1 VFKVALK
8 GVLARKGRVL
18 TTAIAVMLGVAFVIG
33 TLVLSDTITRV
44 FNDLFADVNEG
55 TDAVV
60 RAESQFSDDFGTEIR
75 GRIDAGV
82 LPLALGTDG
91 VADAE
96 GQVQG
101 FAQFVDEDGEPI
113 GNPGQGAP
121 TLGFSWPEIEDLNP
135 FRIAEGERPR
145 GASQVAMD
153 RGTADKADFE
163 VGDTV
168 EVLTQNGHEEF
179 ELTAIVTFGTADS
192 PAGASVALF
201 DIAAAQRLI
210 AEPGKFDAVVVVAED
225 GVSEEEV
232 RANLEAAVAGEEGL
246 VGQDS
251 IEVLTG
257 NEITE
262 ETQDAIS
269 DQLGFFTT
277 FLLVFA
283 IVALVVGA
291 FVIYNTF
298 GILVAQRGRELA
310 LLRAIGASRRQVVRS
325 VLIEAVFVGAV
336 GSLTGLGLGVVLAAV
351 LRYLLNLA
359 GLDIPTASLVVT
371 GGTILIS
378 LALGMFVTVVAAVLP
393 AFRASRVPPVA
404 AMRAVSVDT
413 AGRSRVRML
422 AGALITVVG
431 GLLLAQ
437 GLFGGGDNALV
448 AVGVGAGLV
457 FVGVTVLGPVVAPP
471 FLRVIG
477 APVARVRGMTGRLA
491 RENTLR
497 NPKRTSSAAAA
508 LMIGV
513 GLVGL
518 ITIIAASVTR
528 SIEEIIDDQFTGD
541 FVVDSGTF
549 GFGGL
554 SPDLAD
560 QLNELP
566 EVRAATGIRLAFGRI
581 DDEGTPILGVD
592 PETAFDIVDVGV
604 VAGDPQDLDVD
615 GIAVHEDQAEDLGL
629 SVGDPLP
636 VVFAE
641 TGAQSMQV
649 EVIYTE
655 DQMAGPY
662 MIGRAAYEANIAD
675 QFDFQVFILKSDDAT
690 TEEARVAIEGVAD
703 PFANAEVQDLS
714 EYKASQTDQISQLV
728 TIVYVLLMLAVIIAL
743 FGIGNTI
750 ALSIIERTRELGLLR
765 AVGMTRRQL
774 RSTVRWEAVL
784 TSVFGTVLGLG
795 IGLFFGWAI
804 VEALKDEGLTA
815 FEVPV
820 GQLVVIVVIAALAG
834 VLAAILP
841 ARRAAKLNILD
852 AIAED

>member
-1 VFKVALK
+1 MFKVALK
-8 GVLARKGRVL
+8 GVLAHKGRVL
-18 TTAIAVMLGVAFVIG
+18 TTAIAVMLGVAFVTG
-33 TLVLSDTITRV
+33 TLVLSDTVLRV
-44 FNDLFADVNEG
+44 FDDLFADVNAG

-75 GRIDAGV
+75 GRIDAG
-82 LPLALGTDG
+82 LLAPVLGTDG

-135 FRIAEGERPR
+135 FEIAEGERPR
-145 GASQVAMD
+145 GPSQVAMD
-153 RGTADKADFE
+153 RGTAEKGDFV

-192 PAGASVALF
+192 PAGASVALV

-225 GVSEEEV
+225 GTTQEEV
-232 RANLEAAVAGEEGL
+232 RADLEATLADQEG
-246 VGQDS
+246 V
-251 IEVLTG
+251 EVLTG
-257 NEITE
+257 TEITE
-262 ETQDAIS
+262 ETQDQVAE
-269 DQLGFFTT
+269 QLGFFTT

-325 VLIEAVFVGAV
+325 VLIEAMFVGAI
-336 GSLTGLGLGVVLAAV
+336 GSLAGLGLGILLAAL
-351 LRYLLNLA
+351 LRYLLNLF

-371 GGTILIS
+371 GATILIG
-378 LALGMFVTVVAAVLP
+378 LALGMIVTVVAAVLP
-393 AFRASRVPPVA
+393 AFRASRIPPVA
-404 AMRAVSVDT
+404 AMRAVTVDT
-413 AGRSRVRML
+413 SGQSRVRML
-422 AGALITVVG
+422 AGALITLVG

-437 GLFGGGDNALV
+437 GLFGGGDNALI
-448 AVGVGAGLV
+448 AVGVGAALV
-457 FVGVTVLGPVVAPP
+457 FVGVTVLSPIVAPP
-471 FLRVIG
+471 FLRAIG
-477 APVARVRGMTGRLA
+477 VPVARFRGMTGRLA

-497 NPKRTSSAAAA
+497 NPKRTSSAGAA

-518 ITIIAASVTR
+518 ITIVAASVTR
-528 SIEEIIDDQFTGD
+528 SIEEVIDDQFTGD

-560 QLNELP
+560 QLNQLP
-566 EVRAATGIRLAFGRI
+566 EVKAATGIRLAFGRI
-581 DDEGTPILGVD
+581 DGSGTAILGVD
-592 PETAFDIVDVGV
+592 PETAFAIVDVGV
-604 VAGDPQDLDVD
+604 VAGDPQNLDVD
-615 GIAVHEDQAEDLGL
+615 GIAVHDEQADDLGL
-629 SVGDPLP
+629 SVGDPLR

-641 TGAQSMQV
+641 TGAQTMQV
-649 EVIYTE
+649 ELIYTE
-655 DQMAGPY
+655 DQLAGGY
-662 MIGRAAYEANIAD
+662 MIGREAYEANIAD
-675 QFDFQVFILKSDDAT
+675 QFDFQVFITKSDDAT
-690 TEEARVAIEGVAD
+690 IDEARTAIEEVAA

-714 EYKASQTDQISQLV
+714 EYKASQTEQISQLV
-728 TIVYVLLMLAVIIAL
+728 AIVYVLLMLAVVIAL

-784 TSVFGTVLGLG
+784 TSIFGTVLGLI

-815 FEVPV
+815 FVVPV
-820 GQLVVIVVIAALAG
+820 GQLIVIVIIAALAG
-834 VLAAILP
+834 VVAAIVP
-841 ARRAAKLNILD
+841 ARRASKLNILN
-852 AIAED
+852 AIAND

>member
-1 VFKVALK
+1 MFKVALK
-8 GVLARKGRVL
+8 GILARKGRVV
-18 TTAIAVMLGVAFVIG
+18 TTAIAVMLGVAFVTG
-33 TLVLSDTITRV
+33 TLVLSDTVLRV

-75 GRIDAGV
+75 GRIDAGI
-82 LPLALGTDG
+82 LPLVLGTDG

-101 FAQFVDEDGEPI
+101 FAQFVDEDGEAI

-135 FRIAEGERPR
+135 FRIADGERPR
-145 GASQVAMD
+145 GASQVGMD
-153 RGTADKADFE
+153 RGTAEKGDFE

-210 AEPGKFDAVVVVAED
+210 AEPGKFDAVVVVAADGTTEED
-225 GVSEEEV
+225 V
-232 RANLEAAVAGEEGL
+232 RANLEATLADQEGL
-246 VGQDS
+246 
-251 IEVLTG
+251 EVLTG
-257 NEITE
+257 TEITE
-262 ETQDAIS
+262 ETQDLVA

-283 IVALVVGA
+283 VVALVVGA

-325 VLIEAVFVGAV
+325 VLIEAVFVGAI
-336 GSLTGLGLGVVLAAV
+336 GSLAGLGFGVLLAAL
-351 LRYLLNLA
+351 LRYLLNLF

-371 GGTILIS
+371 GATIFIG
-378 LALGMFVTVVAAVLP
+378 LALGMIVTVVAAVFP
-393 AFRASRVPPVA
+393 AFRASRIPPVA
-404 AMRAVSVDT
+404 AMRALTVDT
-413 AGRSRVRML
+413 TGQSRGRML

-431 GLLLAQ
+431 GLLLAR
-437 GLFGGGDNALV
+437 GLFGGGDSALI

-457 FVGVTVLGPVVAPP
+457 FVGVTVLSPVVAPP
-471 FLRVIG
+471 FLRAIG
-477 APVARVRGMTGRLA
+477 APVARIRGMTGRLA

-497 NPKRTSSAAAA
+497 NPKRTSSAGAA

-513 GLVGL
+513 GLVAL
-518 ITIIAASVTR
+518 ITIVAASVTR

-566 EVRAATGIRLAFGRI
+566 EVDAATGIRLAFGRI
-581 DDEGTPILGVD
+581 DRKGTAILGVD

-615 GIAVHEDQAEDLGL
+615 GIAVHDEQAEDLGL
-629 SVGDPLP
+629 SVGDPLR

-641 TGAQSMQV
+641 TGAQTMQV
-649 EVIYTE
+649 AVIYTE
-655 DQMAGPY
+655 DQFAGGY
-662 MIGRAAYEANIAD
+662 MIGREAYEANIAD
-675 QFDFQVFILKSDDAT
+675 QFDFQVFITKSDDAT
-690 TEEARVAIEGVAD
+690 VDEARTAIEAVAA

-714 EYKASQTDQISQLV
+714 EYKQSQTEQISQLV
-728 TIVYVLLMLAVIIAL
+728 AIVYVLLTLAVVIAL

-784 TSVFGTVLGLG
+784 TSVFGTILGLG
-795 IGLFFGWAI
+795 IGLFFGWVV

-815 FEVPV
+815 FVIPY
-820 GQLVVIVVIAALAG
+820 GQLAVIVLIAALAG
-834 VLAAILP
+834 VVAAVLP
-841 ARRAAKLNILD
+841 ARRAAQLTILN
-852 AIAED
+852 AIAES